1 MRKSRCF
8 GFIVTLAFC
17 SLASA
22 RQDQPP
28 DRILE
33 IDVIPAAD
41 GDFARAFDFAQ
52 EAGMQAISMSLDWN
66 TIDIGTDDTT
76 DPPTPTYASDPDFLE
91 IANACYP
98 NSNTMVSL
106 TLRPITTLT
115 REVPPGF
122 EDMPF
127 DDPRMID
134 RFSRFLDE
142 VIRRIPD
149 LGLTSL
155 VIGSEVDL
163 YLVTAARRAEYLS
176 FYSAVSAHARSAYAQ
191 AYPGRGPL
199 EIAVEATF
207 EALTSPET
215 EAYYQQLNTFSDVI
229 GVSYYP
235 LTDGVVRSPDTVE
248 KDFARLLTAY
258 PEAPIFFY
266 QLGYPSGYYSR
277 SAYPELEA
285 GEVEPSLGSSG
296 IKQARF
302 ITEVFRGWDQHE
314 SIRLIDFSWLTDLSR
329 SSVFDTVSNPSFGG
343 TGDPSPDFVEFL
355 RTLGLRTDVGPGDGL
370 AGVDKPAFLR
380 LLSEAAARG
389 WVDSGLRFH
398 CQ

>member
-1 MRKSRCF
+1 MRSGRRF
-8 GFIVTLAFC
+8 GCVAALAFC

-22 RQDQPP
+22 VQDPP
-28 DRILE
+28 TDRILE

-41 GDFARAFDFAQ
+41 GDFARAFDVAQ
-52 EAGMQAISMSLDWN
+52 EAGMQAVSMSVDWN

-76 DPPTPTYASDPDFLE
+76 DPPTPIYAPDPDTDFLA

-98 NSNTMVSL
+98 NTNTMVSL

-115 REVPPGF
+115 REAPPGF
-122 EDMPF
+122 EDMSF

-142 VIRRIPD
+142 VFRRIPD
-149 LGLTSL
+149 SELTSL

-163 YLVTAARRAEYLS
+163 YLVTANRRAEYLS

-191 AYPGRGPL
+191 AYPSRGPL
-199 EIAVEATF
+199 KIAVEATF

-235 LTDGVVRSPDTVE
+235 LTDGVVRSPDTVGE
-248 KDFARLLTAY
+248 DFARLVAAY
-258 PEAPIFFY
+258 AQAPVFFY
-266 QLGYPSGYYSR
+266 QLGYPSGYYSGN
-277 SAYPELEA
+277 AYPELEA
-285 GEVEPSLGSSG
+285 GDVKRSLKSSS

-302 ITEVFRGWDQHE
+302 ITEVFRDGT
-314 SIRLIDFSWLTDLSR
+314 STDR
-329 SSVFDTVSNPSFGG
+329 ST
-343 TGDPSPDFVEFL
+343 
-355 RTLGLRTDVGPGDGL
+355 
-370 AGVDKPAFLR
+370 
-380 LLSEAAARG
+380 
-389 WVDSGLRFH
+389 
-398 CQ
+398 